1 MLITYINPDKLI
13 EIWLTKDYKKI
24 YNATSKDFQK
34 LVTLEYFIELSNSFN
49 TDVKDYQLETIT
61 TLQNVT
67 QYLWLD
73 DKREKAVSVIF
84 DKSNQIQRFYIKNYI
99 VYPKTDQQ
107 YTKNKYILPIKGEWF
122 VFWGG
127 TNEFINYHYAYENQ
141 RYAFD
146 LVKVQDGQSYENS
159 QIRNENF
166 YAFNEDIVSP
176 ADGQVIKVVDGLK
189 DNIPGKMDENNSA
202 GNYLVIQHAN
212 NEFSMIAHF
221 KKNSILVK
229 PNEVVSEGQVI
240 GKCGNSGNSSEPHI
254 HFQVMDA
261 LDIDTA
267 KSIRIQFKNIKEPI
281 QGDTISNL

>member
-1 MLITYINPDKLI
+1 
-13 EIWLTKDYKKI
+13 
-24 YNATSKDFQK
+24 
-34 LVTLEYFIELSNSFN
+34 
-49 TDVKDYQLETIT
+49 
-61 TLQNVT
+61 
-67 QYLWLD
+67 
-73 DKREKAVSVIF
+73 
-84 DKSNQIQRFYIKNYI
+84 
-99 VYPKTDQQ
+99 
-107 YTKNKYILPIKGEWF
+107 
-122 VFWGG
+122 
-127 TNEFINYHYAYENQ
+127 
-141 RYAFD
+141 
-146 LVKVQDGQSYENS
+146 
-159 QIRNENF
+159 
-166 YAFNEDIVSP
+166 
-176 ADGQVIKVVDGLK
+176 
-189 DNIPGKMDENNSA
+189 MDENNSA